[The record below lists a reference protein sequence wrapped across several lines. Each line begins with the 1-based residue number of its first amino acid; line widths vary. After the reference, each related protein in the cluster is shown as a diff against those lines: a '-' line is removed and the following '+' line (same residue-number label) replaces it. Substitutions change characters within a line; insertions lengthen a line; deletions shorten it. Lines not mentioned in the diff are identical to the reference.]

1 MPIVEASV
9 NNVAVV
15 AAAVVSM
22 VVGAAWYSPLLFGK
36 LWMKLSGMTEKQL
49 AEAKKKGMAKSYA
62 IAFLAVL
69 VMSYVLAHFVDYLG
83 ATTIMAG
90 VEAGFWLWLGFV
102 ATVLINS
109 VLWEGK
115 PFKLYLLNIAH
126 YLVVLLVSG
135 AILAVWV

>member
-1 MPIVEASV
+1 MPVVEASV

-22 VVGAAWYSPLLFGK
+22 VIGAAWYSPLLFGR
-36 LWMKLSGMTEKQL
+36 LWMKLSGITEKSI

-62 IAFLAVL
+62 IGFLAVL

-83 ATTIMAG
+83 ATTIAAG
-90 VEAGFWLWLGFV
+90 MQAGFWLWLGFV
-102 ATVLINS
+102 ATVMVNS
-109 VLWEGK
+109 FLWEGK
-115 PFKLYLLNIAH
+115 PVKLYLLNIAH
-126 YLVVLLVSG
+126 YLVVLLVMG